1 MADTRIFLICVGQE
15 KNLLQLWDLVKKLNT
30 ACLGDDRS
38 ILLKLLSY
46 SVKKSMALMVG
57 FVMTCDKSR

>member
-15 KNLLQLWDLVKKLNT
+15 KNLLQLWDLVKELNT
-30 ACLGDDRS
+30 DFWEDDRS

-46 SVKKSMALMVG
+46 SVKKLIALMVG
-57 FVMTCDKSR
+57 FVMSCDKSR